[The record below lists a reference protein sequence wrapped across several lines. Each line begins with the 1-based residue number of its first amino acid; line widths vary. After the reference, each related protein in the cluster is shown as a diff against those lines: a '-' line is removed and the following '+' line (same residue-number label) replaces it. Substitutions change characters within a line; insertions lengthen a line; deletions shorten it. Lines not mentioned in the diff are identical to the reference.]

1 MKTGAGHHKNT
12 DELIDTINHVF
23 AMFRVNFHNQ
33 YYSAFG
39 DNNESE
45 NLAKKLWLNKL
56 ANFKTNTI
64 YRASEKIIEDSEYL
78 PTLNK
83 MIQICLTCSLPKE
96 LPTAK
101 EAYFEACNKPTPKAS
116 QAWSHPIVFLSGRDT
131 GWSILH
137 SQIEATAFP
146 RFQNIFEKYRDRLAG
161 GETFS
166 IENKEGTKKLKQK
179 PAAKRYNRE
188 QIKALKSSLEQ
199 I

>member
-1 MKTGAGHHKNT
+1 MGIDNKIKKIVSGIEASSNHLKTGAGHHKKT

-83 MIQICLTCSLPKE
+83 TIQI
-96 LPTAK
+96 
-101 EAYFEACNKPTPKAS
+101 
-116 QAWSHPIVFLSGRDT
+116 
-131 GWSILH
+131 
-137 SQIEATAFP
+137 
-146 RFQNIFEKYRDRLAG
+146 
-161 GETFS
+161 
-166 IENKEGTKKLKQK
+166 
-179 PAAKRYNRE
+179 
-188 QIKALKSSLEQ
+188 
-199 I
+199 

>member
-1 MKTGAGHHKNT
+1 MGIDNKIKKIVSGIEASSNHLKTGAGHHKNT
-12 DELIDTINHVF
+12 AELIDTINHVF

-83 MIQICLTCSLPKE
+83 MIQTCLTCSLPKE
-96 LPTAK
+96 LPTTK
-101 EAYFEACNKPTPKAS
+101 EAYFEACNKPTQKHLRRGLIPLFF
-116 QAWSHPIVFLSGRDT
+116 W
-131 GWSILH
+131 
-137 SQIEATAFP
+137 
-146 RFQNIFEKYRDRLAG
+146 LAG
-161 GETFS
+161 IQVGAFS
-166 IENKEGTKKLKQK
+166 T
-179 PAAKRYNRE
+179 AK
-188 QIKALKSSLEQ
+188 
-199 I
+199 

>member
-1 MKTGAGHHKNT
+1 
-12 DELIDTINHVF
+12 
-23 AMFRVNFHNQ
+23 MFRVNFHNQ

-39 DNNESE
+39 DNKDSE

-56 ANFKTNTI
+56 ANFTTNTI

-137 SQIEATAFP
+137 SEIEATAFP
-146 RFQNIFEKYRDRLAG
+146 RFQNIFEKYRNRLAG

-179 PAAKRYNRE
+179 PAAKRYNKE

>member
-1 MKTGAGHHKNT
+1 
-12 DELIDTINHVF
+12 
-23 AMFRVNFHNQ
+23 MFRVNFHNQ

-64 YRASEKIIEDSEYL
+64 YRASEKIIEGSEYL

-101 EAYFEACNKPTPKAS
+101 EAYFEACNKPCLLYTS
-116 QAWSHPIVFLSGRDT
+116 D
-131 GWSILH
+131 
-137 SQIEATAFP
+137 
-146 RFQNIFEKYRDRLAG
+146 
-161 GETFS
+161 
-166 IENKEGTKKLKQK
+166 
-179 PAAKRYNRE
+179 AADE
-188 QIKALKSSLEQ
+188 
-199 I
+199 